1 MTSNL
6 SNSLASVVI
15 GQTDVALLS
24 TAATQTGLT
33 NSNTALAFAQ
43 QTLDIALAS
52 INQQNISFSGM
63 ATVIN
68 NLKIN
73 LTASQ

>member
-15 GQTDVALLS
+15 GQRDAALLS
-24 TAATQTGLT
+24 TVATQTGLT
-33 NSNTALAFAQ
+33 NQSTTLAFAQ

-73 LTASQ
+73 FTASQ